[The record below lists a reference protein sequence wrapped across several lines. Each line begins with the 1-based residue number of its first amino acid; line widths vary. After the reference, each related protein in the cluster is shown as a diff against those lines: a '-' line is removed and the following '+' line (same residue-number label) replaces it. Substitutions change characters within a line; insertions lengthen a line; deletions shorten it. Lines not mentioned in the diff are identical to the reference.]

1 MGFMKTNEGRAEEGG
16 KHSCGFMLLSFSQT
30 KPQQLCES
38 LVSFR
43 PSSVSPFILREPD
56 LAGRDPPVQI
66 AVQGHERLA
75 LRVREEEGVGLDRGQ
90 VEALPPQP
98 VLLPFERAW
107 NVDGIGFPLSD
118 ISGED
123 KRNAADIVLKIESGS
138 AVAFE
143 TKSS

>member
-1 MGFMKTNEGRAEEGG
+1 MDLCSSPSLRQSRNNFVNP
-16 KHSCGFMLLSFSQT
+16 SCLH
-30 KPQQLCES
+30 
-38 LVSFR
+38 
-43 PSSVSPFILREPD
+43 PSSSPFILREPD

-75 LRVREEEGVGLDRGQ
+75 LRVREEEGVGLDGGQ

-98 VLLPFERAW
+98 LLLPFERAW
-107 NVDGIGFPLSD
+107 NGDDIGFPLSD
-118 ISGED
+118 DDGDISAED

>member
-1 MGFMKTNEGRAEEGG
+1 MQIT
-16 KHSCGFMLLSFSQT
+16 
-30 KPQQLCES
+30 
-38 LVSFR
+38 
-43 PSSVSPFILREPD
+43 
-56 LAGRDPPVQI
+56 VQS
-66 AVQGHERLA
+66 HERLA
-75 LRVREEEGVGLDRGQ
+75 LRVREEEGVGLDGGQ

-107 NVDGIGFPLSD
+107 NVDDIGFPLSD
-118 ISGED
+118 DGDISVED